1 MEIKVLCFKANEKN
15 FEQLK
20 TLFPDDYCERF
31 RQFSDREID
40 IYAVQAEGQ
49 TVGRIVANYRN
60 QHLENET
67 KPNVRACLSHFILLK
82 AFRKRGLGGQLLDYA
97 IKDLIVHGYKE
108 LTVGVEA
115 ENDIAKHLYFR
126 NGFLEKINHGS
137 MPCEYDLYLKRTE

>member
-1 MEIKVLCFKANEKN
+1 MEEKARCFKANEEN
-15 FEQLK
+15 FEQLR

-49 TVGRIVANYRN
+49 TVGRIIANYRN

-82 AFRKRGLGGQLLDYA
+82 AFRKRGLGSQLLDFS
-97 IKDLIVHGYKE
+97 I
-108 LTVGVEA
+108 TVGVEDA
-115 ENDIAKHLYFR
+115 NVIAKNLYFR